1 MLNKLMKRYALSKQ
15 GAIDFIK
22 ACIAC
27 ILVDLSLMIPVG
39 LLYYLVEDLINGNKI
54 DVIGYVIKTIGCL
67 ILIVVTNY
75 FKYNLTFFTTYKE
88 SGVRRISLAETL
100 RKLPLSFFSKKDASD
115 LTSVILNDSTTLEH
129 NFSHVMPQ
137 FVGSIIS
144 TCIIAIS
151 LFFFNWKLA
160 IASLWVLPVTL
171 LIVGLSNKVQNFF
184 DRKKKKAYLKCS
196 DGVQECIE
204 TLKELKSMNSE
215 EQYMEGLKTKIK
227 DVEKKSMLSELGTA
241 MFVMSSTILLKFGIA
256 TVALVGSSLLIKGE
270 IDIMTFFMFLL
281 VVSRIYEPMGG
292 TLINLAVIISQKL
305 TIERMNEFNN
315 FKIQKG
321 DKKLSNKGYDIE
333 FKNVGFGY
341 NANEKVLENVS
352 FVAKQG
358 EVTALIGNSGSG
370 KTTVSKLAARFWDV
384 DNGTITLG
392 GQDISEVD
400 PEALLKNYSI
410 VFQDV
415 TLFDNTIMENIR
427 VGKKDATD
435 EEVLKAAKEANCDDF
450 IKRLPNGYNTMI
462 GENGSKLSGGER
474 QRISIARALLK
485 DSPVILLDEATASLD
500 AENETQIQEAI
511 SKLIKNKTVLI
522 IAHRMRTVTNADK
535 IVVLKD
541 GKVTEMGTPNEL
553 LEKNSIFKEM
563 VSKQKASLEWNIV

>member
-39 LLYYLVEDLINGNKI
+39 LLYYLVEDLINGNEI

-129 NFSHVMPQ
+129 NFSHIMPQ

-151 LFFFNWKLA
+151 LFFINWKLA
-160 IASLWVLPVTL
+160 IASLWVLPITL

-184 DRKKKKAYLKCS
+184 NRKKKEADLKCS

-215 EQYMEGLKTKIK
+215 EQYLEGLKTKIK

-292 TLINLAVIISQKL
+292 TLINLAVVISQKL

-315 FKIQKG
+315 FEIQKG

-563 VSKQKASLEWNIV
+563 VNKQKASLEWNMV

>member
-15 GAIDFIK
+15 GAVDFIK

-27 ILVDLSLMIPVG
+27 ILVDLSIMMPVS
-39 LLYYLVEDLINGNKI
+39 LLYYLVEDLINGNTLDI
-54 DVIGYVIKTIGCL
+54 TGYVLKTIVCL

-100 RKLPLSFFSKKDASD
+100 RKLPLSFFTKKDASD
-115 LTSVILNDSTTLEH
+115 LTTVILNDSTTLEH

-144 TCIIAIS
+144 TCIIAAS

-160 IASLWVLPVTL
+160 VAALWVLPLTL

-184 DRKKKKAYLKCS
+184 NRKKKEADLKCS

-204 TLKELKSMNSE
+204 TVKELKSMNSE
-215 EQYMEGLKTKIK
+215 EQYMKGLKIKIK
-227 DVEKKSMLSELGTA
+227 DVEKKAMLSELGTA
-241 MFVMSSTILLKFGIA
+241 MFVMSSTLILKFGIA
-256 TVALVGSSLLIKGE
+256 TVALVGSGLLIRGE

-292 TLINLAVIISQKL
+292 TLTNLAVVISQKL
-305 TIERMNEFNN
+305 TIERMNELNN
-315 FKIQKG
+315 HEIQKG
-321 DKKLSNKGYDIE
+321 DTKISNKGYDIE
-333 FKNVGFGY
+333 FKSVEFGY
-341 NANEKVLENVS
+341 NDKEKVLKDVS

-370 KTTVSKLAARFWDV
+370 KTTASKLAARFWDTC
-384 DNGTITLG
+384 GGKITLG
-392 GQDISEVD
+392 GQDISKVN
-400 PEALLKNYSI
+400 PETLLKNYSI

-427 VGKKDATD
+427 AGKKGATD
-435 EEVLKAAKEANCDDF
+435 QEVLKAAKEANCDEF
-450 IKRLPNGYNTMI
+450 VKKFPNGYNTLI

-485 DSPVILLDEATASLD
+485 DAPIILLDEATASLD
-500 AENETQIQEAI
+500 AENETEIQEAI

-522 IAHRMRTVTNADK
+522 IAHRMRTVTSADK

-541 GKVTEMGTPNEL
+541 GKVAEMGNPKEL

-563 VSKQKASLEWNIV
+563 VNKQKSSFEWNIV